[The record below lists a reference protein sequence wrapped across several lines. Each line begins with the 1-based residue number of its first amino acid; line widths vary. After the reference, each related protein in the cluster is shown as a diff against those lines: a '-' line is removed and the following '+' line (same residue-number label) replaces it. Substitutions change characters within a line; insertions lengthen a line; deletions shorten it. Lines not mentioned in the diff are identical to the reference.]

1 MIIFNFRNLG
11 IMSGAVDK
19 KQSLTDLL
27 QANFGFNSF
36 KGDQEEIIQ
45 SVLDGNDTFV
55 LMPTGGGKSLCY
67 QLPGIISEGTAI
79 IVSPLI
85 ALMKNQVDLV
95 RNYNENDNIAHFYN
109 STLTVGQKRI
119 VEQEVRAGNTKLLY
133 IAPETLAK
141 ADNLEFLKSFKISF
155 MAIDEAHCISEWGHD
170 FRPEYRKIKDAV
182 KSIPYRIPIMA
193 LTATAT
199 PKVQIDITKNLGFNK
214 FNLFVSSFNRPNLY
228 YEIRHKIN
236 DEWAVKNIIQYIK
249 AQNGQSG
256 IIYVLNRKSAES
268 IAETLCVNG
277 IKAAPYHAGL
287 DSKLRNNTQ
296 DSFLSED
303 IHVIV
308 ATVAFGMGIDKP
320 DIRFVI
326 HYNIAK
332 SLENYYQ
339 ETGRAG
345 RDGLE
350 GNCVAY
356 FNFKDINKVEKML
369 SDKTVT
375 ERERGM
381 LLIDE
386 TVAYIESGECRRKF
400 LLNYFG
406 QDYVDDS
413 CKEGKMCDN
422 CKNPKEQKN
431 VTSDVVLSL
440 KIISSCIESHYLA
453 HIANIA
459 MGNKTD
465 GINSYKHHLLP
476 EFGQGKN
483 GGDLYWTSVLR
494 KCIIEN
500 LIYRE
505 IEEYGTLKM
514 TDKGRAF
521 IINPYEINISLNHD
535 YESEGDVV
543 LASNNHS
550 TVDRDLYNI
559 LLDIRKIEAK
569 KVNKPPYVLIQAPS
583 LEEMCI
589 KYPISQDEFTEITG
603 ITKAMA
609 SKYWEV
615 FCKVI
620 ASYVEENDIL
630 RPYDFTVRS
639 VINKS
644 SDKVKIISS
653 IDKKISLDTIAKEL
667 GMNFSSLVDELE
679 SIVYT
684 GTKLNINYYLKDIL
698 DEELIVE
705 MLDFFQTNETGD
717 IKECFEAFVDDDLPD
732 DDIRAVRL
740 QFISNNII

>member
-1 MIIFNFRNLG
+1 
-11 IMSGAVDK
+11 MSTAFSTTSK
-19 KQSLTDLL
+19 LTDLL
-27 QANFGFNSF
+27 QKNFGFNSF
-36 KGDQEEIIQ
+36 KGEQEKIIQ
-45 SVLDGNDTFV
+45 SILEGKDTFV

-79 IVSPLI
+79 IISPLI

-95 RNYNENDNIAHFYN
+95 RNYNESENVAHFYN

-119 VEQEVRAGNTKLLY
+119 VEQEVIEGKTKLLY

-141 ADNLEFLKSFKISF
+141 TDNIEFLKSFKISF
-155 MAIDEAHCISEWGHD
+155 VAIDEAHCISEWGHD
-170 FRPEYRKIKDAV
+170 FRPEYRKINEALSKV
-182 KSIPYRIPIMA
+182 GPKIPIMA

-199 PKVQIDITKNLGFNK
+199 PKVQGDIIKNLGLK
-214 FNLFVSSFNRPNLY
+214 DYRLFVSSFNRPNLY
-228 YEIRHKIN
+228 YEIRHKVN

-249 AQNGQSG
+249 NQEGKSG
-256 IIYVLNRKSAES
+256 IIYVLNRKSAEK

-277 IKAAPYHAGL
+277 INAAPYHAGL
-287 DSKLRNNTQ
+287 DSKLRNKTQ
-296 DSFLSED
+296 DSFLNED

-356 FNFKDINKVEKML
+356 FNYKDINKVEKML

-386 TVAYIESGECRRKF
+386 TVAYIESGECRRRF

-406 QDYVDDS
+406 QDFVDTS
-413 CKEGKMCDN
+413 CKESGMCDN
-422 CKNPKEQKN
+422 CKNPKEQKD
-431 VTSDVVLSL
+431 VTTDISLSL
-440 KIISSCIESHYLA
+440 QIVNNCLEAHYLP

-465 GINSYKHHLLP
+465 GITSYKHDRLD
-476 EFGQGKN
+476 EFGMGSHGN
-483 GGDLYWTSVLR
+483 ELYWTSVLR

-500 LIYRE
+500 LLYRE
-505 IEEYGTLKM
+505 IEEYGTLKL
-514 TDKGRAF
+514 TDKGKDYLK
-521 IINPYEINISLNHD
+521 NPYDIQISLNHD

-559 LLDIRKIEAK
+559 LLDVRKIEAK
-569 KVNKPPYVLIQAPS
+569 KINKPPYVLIQAPS

-589 KYPISQDEFTEITG
+589 KYPVTEEEFAEITG

-609 SKYWEV
+609 SKYANA
-615 FCKVI
+615 FCSVI
-620 ASYVEENDIL
+620 QSYVEENDIL
-630 RPYDFTVRS
+630 RPFDFTVRT
-639 VINKS
+639 VANKS
-644 SDKVKIISS
+644 NDKVKIISS
-653 IDKKISLDTIAKEL
+653 IDKKISLEPIAKEL
-667 GMNFSSLVDELE
+667 GIPFSKLVDELE
-679 SIVYT
+679 SIVLT
-684 GTKLNINYYLKDIL
+684 GTKININYYLKEIL
-698 DEELIVE
+698 DEEVIVE
-705 MLDFFQTNETGD
+705 LLEFFLSNETGD
-717 IKECFEAFVDDDLPD
+717 IKECYEAFIDDDLPE
-732 DDIRAVRL
+732 DDIRLVRL
-740 QFISNNII
+740 QFISNNMI

>member
-1 MIIFNFRNLG
+1 
-11 IMSGAVDK
+11 MSTAISK
-19 KQSLTDLL
+19 NQSLSELL
-27 QANFGFNSF
+27 QKNFGFNSF
-36 KGDQEEIIQ
+36 KGDQEKIIQ
-45 SVLDGNDTFV
+45 SILDGRDTFV

-95 RNYNENDNIAHFYN
+95 RNYNESENIAHFYN
-109 STLTVGQKRI
+109 STLTVSQKRE
-119 VEQEVRAGNTKLLY
+119 VEKEVKEGKTKLLY

-141 ADNLEFLKSFKISF
+141 ADNIEFLKSFKISF
-155 MAIDEAHCISEWGHD
+155 VAIDEAHCISEWGHD
-170 FRPEYRKIKDAV
+170 FRPEYRKIKEALQ
-182 KSIPYRIPIMA
+182 KISYRIPLMA

-199 PKVQIDITKNLGFNK
+199 PKVQGDIVKNLGLKDYSF
-214 FNLFVSSFNRPNLY
+214 FVSSFNRPNLY
-228 YEIRHKIN
+228 YEIRYKVN
-236 DEWAVKNIIQYIK
+236 DDWAIRNIIQYIK
-249 AQNGQSG
+249 SQEGKSG
-256 IIYVLNRKSAES
+256 IVYVLNRKSAEK

-296 DSFLSED
+296 DDFLNED
-303 IHVIV
+303 VHVIV

-345 RDGLE
+345 RDGME
-350 GNCVAY
+350 GNCIAY
-356 FNFKDINKVEKML
+356 FNYKDINKVEKML

-406 QDYVDDS
+406 QDYTDKQ
-413 CKEGKMCDN
+413 CHEQKTCDN
-422 CKNPKEQKN
+422 CKNPKEQKEI
-431 VTSDVVLSL
+431 TQDVLL
-440 KIISSCIESHYLA
+440 ALTIISSCIEAHFIP

-459 MGNKTD
+459 MGVKSD
-465 GINSYKHHLLP
+465 AVLSYKHDRLDC
-476 EFGQGKN
+476 FGQGSH
-483 GGDLYWTSVLR
+483 GDELYWVSVLR
-494 KCIIEN
+494 KCIVEN

-514 TDKGRAF
+514 TDKGKSYLTS
-521 IINPYEINISLNHD
+521 PYEIKISLNHN
-535 YESEGDVV
+535 YESEGEVI
-543 LASNNHS
+543 LAGNNHS
-550 TVDRDLYNI
+550 TVDRDLYNM
-559 LLDIRKIEAK
+559 LLDIRKSEAK
-569 KVNKPPYVLIQAPS
+569 KINKPPYVLIQAPS

-589 KYPISQDEFTEITG
+589 KYPITEEEFSEITG

-609 SKYWEV
+609 SKYWKP
-615 FCKVI
+615 FCGLI
-620 ASYVEENDIL
+620 ETYVKENDII
-630 RPYDFTVRS
+630 RPFDFTVRS

-653 IDKKISLDTIAKEL
+653 IDKKISLETIAKEL
-667 GMNFSSLVDELE
+667 GLPFSGLVNELE

-717 IKECFEAFVDDDLPD
+717 VRACYDAFVDDDLPE
-732 DDIRAVRL
+732 DDIRLVRL
-740 QFISNNII
+740 QFISNNIL

>member
-1 MIIFNFRNLG
+1 
-11 IMSGAVDK
+11 
-19 KQSLTDLL
+19 
-27 QANFGFNSF
+27 
-36 KGDQEEIIQ
+36 
-45 SVLDGNDTFV
+45 
-55 LMPTGGGKSLCY
+55 
-67 QLPGIISEGTAI
+67 
-79 IVSPLI
+79 
-85 ALMKNQVDLV
+85 
-95 RNYNENDNIAHFYN
+95 
-109 STLTVGQKRI
+109 
-119 VEQEVRAGNTKLLY
+119 
-133 IAPETLAK
+133 
-141 ADNLEFLKSFKISF
+141 
-155 MAIDEAHCISEWGHD
+155 
-170 FRPEYRKIKDAV
+170 
-182 KSIPYRIPIMA
+182 
-193 LTATAT
+193 
-199 PKVQIDITKNLGFNK
+199 
-214 FNLFVSSFNRPNLY
+214 
-228 YEIRHKIN
+228 
-236 DEWAVKNIIQYIK
+236 
-249 AQNGQSG
+249 
-256 IIYVLNRKSAES
+256 
-268 IAETLCVNG
+268 
-277 IKAAPYHAGL
+277 
-287 DSKLRNNTQ
+287 
-296 DSFLSED
+296 
-303 IHVIV
+303 
-308 ATVAFGMGIDKP
+308 
-320 DIRFVI
+320 
-326 HYNIAK
+326 
-332 SLENYYQ
+332 
-339 ETGRAG
+339 
-345 RDGLE
+345 
-350 GNCVAY
+350 
-356 FNFKDINKVEKML
+356 
-369 SDKTVT
+369 
-375 ERERGM
+375 M

>member
-1 MIIFNFRNLG
+1 MGATKSSEINLP
-11 IMSGAVDK
+11 
-19 KQSLTDLL
+19 DLL
-27 QANFGFNSF
+27 QKNFGFNSF
-36 KGDQEEIIQ
+36 KGEQEKIIH
-45 SVLDGNDTFV
+45 SILNGIDTFV

-95 RNYNENDNIAHFYN
+95 RNYNENDDIAHFYN
-109 STLTVGQKRI
+109 STLTVGQKRE
-119 VEQEVRAGNTKLLY
+119 VEKAVQDGITKLLY

-141 ADNLEFLKSFKISF
+141 PDNIDFLNTFKISF
-155 MAIDEAHCISEWGHD
+155 IAIDEAHCISEWGHD
-170 FRPEYRKIKDAV
+170 FRPEYRKIKDAIS
-182 KSIPYRIPIMA
+182 KIPYHIPIMA

-199 PKVQIDITKNLGFNK
+199 PKVQGDIVKNLALKNH
-214 FNLFVSSFNRPNLY
+214 NLFVSSFNRPNLY
-228 YEIRHKIN
+228 YEIRHKVN

-249 AQNGQSG
+249 AQKGHSG
-256 IIYVLNRKSAES
+256 IIYVLNRKSAEK

-287 DSKLRNNTQ
+287 EAKLRARTQ
-296 DSFLSED
+296 DEFLNED
-303 IHVIV
+303 VHVIV

-345 RDGLE
+345 RDGME

-356 FNFKDINKVEKML
+356 FNYKDINKVEKML

-406 QDYVDDS
+406 QEYKDVNCTED
-413 CKEGKMCDN
+413 KMCDN
-422 CKNPKEQKN
+422 CKNPKEQVD
-431 VTSDVVLSL
+431 VTEDIALIL
-440 KIISSCIESHYLA
+440 NIINSCIDSHYLA

-465 GINSYKHHLLP
+465 GISSYKHDLMP
-476 EFGQGKN
+476 FFGKGKDKN
-483 GGDLYWTSVLR
+483 ELYWTSVIR
-494 KCIIEN
+494 NAIIEG

-514 TDKGRAF
+514 LKKGQEF
-521 IINPYEINISLNHD
+521 IKNKYPISISLNHD
-535 YESEGDVV
+535 YESEGEVV
-543 LASNNHS
+543 LAGNNS
-550 TVDRDLYNI
+550 SGVDKELFNI
-559 LLDIRKIEAK
+559 LLDVRKIEAK

-583 LEEMCI
+583 LEEMCL
-589 KYPISQDEFTEITG
+589 KYPITKEEFAG
-603 ITKAMA
+603 ISGVTKAMA
-609 SKYWEV
+609 DKYADA
-615 FCKVI
+615 FCTVI
-620 ASYVEENDIL
+620 ADYVEENDII
-630 RPYDFTVRS
+630 RPDDFTVKT
-639 VINKS
+639 VVNKGN
-644 SDKVKIISS
+644 DKVKIISA
-653 IDKKISLDTIAKEL
+653 IDKKISLETISKEL
-667 GMNFSSLVDELE
+667 SMKFTDLVGELE
-679 SIVYT
+679 SIVLN
-684 GTKLNINYYLKDIL
+684 GTRLNIGYYLKEIL
-698 DEELIVE
+698 DDEVINE
-705 MLDFFQTNETGD
+705 MMDFFQTHETGD
-717 IKECFEAFVDDDLPD
+717 IQACYDHFIDDDLPE
-732 DDIRAVRL
+732 DDIRLVKL
-740 QFISNNII
+740 QFIGNNMI

>member
-1 MIIFNFRNLG
+1 MTSAISN
-11 IMSGAVDK
+11 K
-19 KQSLTDLL
+19 KSLSELL
-27 QANFGFNSF
+27 QANFGFNAF
-36 KGDQEEIIQ
+36 KGEQEKIIQ
-45 SVLDGNDTFV
+45 SVLDGRDSFV

-95 RNYNENDNIAHFYN
+95 RNYNESDNIAHFYN

-119 VEQEVRAGNTKLLY
+119 VEQEVIDGKTKLLY
-133 IAPETLAK
+133 IAPETLSK
-141 ADNLEFLKSFKISF
+141 ADNIEFLKSFKISF

-170 FRPEYRKIKDAV
+170 FRPEYRKIKDAI
-182 KSIPYRIPIMA
+182 KKLPYHIPIMA

-199 PKVQIDITKNLGFNK
+199 PKVQGDIIKNLGLKDFD
-214 FNLFVSSFNRPNLY
+214 LFVSSFNRSNLY
-228 YEIRHKIN
+228 YEIRHKVN
-236 DEWAVKNIIQYIK
+236 DEWAVKNIIQFIK
-249 AQNGQSG
+249 SQEGKSG
-256 IIYVLNRKSAES
+256 IIYVLNRKSAEK

-287 DSKLRNNTQ
+287 DGKVRSNTQ
-296 DSFLSED
+296 DSFLNEE

-350 GNCVAY
+350 GNCIAY
-356 FNFKDINKVEKML
+356 FNYKDINKVEKML

-406 QDYVDDS
+406 QDYIDKD
-413 CKEGKMCDN
+413 CKEGSMCDN

-431 VTSDVVLSL
+431 VTEDIKLAIS
-440 KIISSCIESHYLA
+440 IIDTCIEAHYLA

-465 GINSYKHHLLP
+465 GITSYKHDRLDQ
-476 EFGQGKN
+476 FGKGKH
-483 GGDLYWTSVLR
+483 GDELYWTSVIR

-514 TDKGRAF
+514 TEKGKEYLLK
-521 IINPYEINISLNHD
+521 PYEIKISLNHD

-543 LASNNHS
+543 LAGNNHS
-550 TVDRDLYNI
+550 SVDRELYNI
-559 LLDIRKIEAK
+559 LLDIRKTEAK
-569 KVNKPPYVLIQAPS
+569 KLNKPPYVLIQAPS

-589 KYPISQDEFTEITG
+589 KYPISEEEFGEITG

-609 SKYWEV
+609 ARYWKI
-615 FCKVI
+615 FCSAI
-620 ASYVEENDIL
+620 QSYVDENDVL
-630 RPYDFTVRS
+630 RPFDFTIRTVA
-639 VINKS
+639 NKS
-644 SDKVKIISS
+644 NDKLKIISG
-653 IDKKISLDTIAKEL
+653 IDKKISLETIAKEL
-667 GMNFSSLVDELE
+667 GMTFSSLVSEIE
-679 SIVYT
+679 SIVLT
-684 GTKLNINYYLKDIL
+684 GTKVNIDYYLKEIL

-705 MLDFFQTNETGD
+705 MMEFFQGDETGD
-717 IKECFEAFVDDDLPD
+717 VKACFDHFIDDDLPE
-732 DDIRAVRL
+732 DDIRLVKL
-740 QFISNNII
+740 QFIGNNMI

>member
-1 MIIFNFRNLG
+1 MTSATSRN
-11 IMSGAVDK
+11 SN
-19 KQSLTDLL
+19 LL
-27 QANFGFNSF
+27 ELLKTNFGFSNF
-36 KGDQEEIIQ
+36 KGEQEKIIQ
-45 SVLDGNDTFV
+45 TILDGEDCFV

-79 IVSPLI
+79 IISPLI

-95 RNYNENDNIAHFYN
+95 RNYNESEHIAHFYN
-109 STLTVGQKRI
+109 STLTVGQKRA
-119 VEQEVRAGNTKLLY
+119 VEQEVKEGKTKLLY

-141 ADNLEFLKSFKISF
+141 PENIEFLKTIKISF
-155 MAIDEAHCISEWGHD
+155 VAVDEAHCISEWGHD
-170 FRPEYRKIKDAV
+170 FRPEYRKIKDAL
-182 KSIPYRIPIMA
+182 KKIPYPIPIMA

-199 PKVQIDITKNLGFNK
+199 PKVQGDIVKNLGLK
-214 FNLFVSSFNRPNLY
+214 DYQMFVSSFNRPNLY
-228 YEIRHKIN
+228 YEIRHKVN
-236 DEWAVKNIIQYIK
+236 DEWAIKNIIQFIK
-249 AQNGQSG
+249 SQEGKTG
-256 IIYVLNRKSAES
+256 IVYVLNRKSAEK

-277 IKAAPYHAGL
+277 VKAAPYHAGL
-287 DSKLRNNTQ
+287 DSKVRNKTQ
-296 DSFLSED
+296 DQFLNED

-320 DIRFVI
+320 DIRFVV
-326 HYNIAK
+326 HFNIAK

-350 GNCVAY
+350 GNCIAY
-356 FNFKDINKVEKML
+356 FNYKDINKVEKML

-406 QDYVDDS
+406 QDYIDNS
-413 CKEGKMCDN
+413 CFENKMCDN
-422 CKNPKEQKN
+422 CKNPKERKD
-431 VTSDVVLSL
+431 VTSDVGLAL
-440 KIISSCIESHYLA
+440 NIIVSCADSHYLA

-465 GINSYKHHLLP
+465 GIASYKHDQMP
-476 EFGQGKN
+476 YFGQGKH
-483 GGDLYWTSVLR
+483 GDDLYWTSVIR

-514 TDKGRAF
+514 TDKGREY
-521 IINPYEINISLNHD
+521 IKKPYKIEISLNHD
-535 YESEGDVV
+535 YENESGVV
-543 LASNNHS
+543 VAGNNS
-550 TVDRDLYNI
+550 SPVDKELYNI

-569 KVNKPPYVLIQAPS
+569 KINKPPYVLIQAPS

-589 KYPISQDEFTEITG
+589 KYPISEAEFAEISG

-609 SKYWEV
+609 AKYWKA
-615 FCKVI
+615 FCSVI
-620 ASYVEENDIL
+620 GIYVEENDIT
-630 RPYDFTVRS
+630 RPFDFTVRT
-639 VINKS
+639 IANKS

-653 IDKKISLDTIAKEL
+653 IDKKISLETIAKEL
-667 GMNFSSLVDELE
+667 GISFGALVGELE
-679 SIVYT
+679 SIVLT
-684 GTKLNINYYLKDIL
+684 GTKLNIAYYLKEIL
-698 DEELIVE
+698 DEELLLE
-705 MLDFFQTNETGD
+705 MMDFFQEHETGD
-717 IKECFEAFVDDDLPD
+717 IDACYNAFVDDDLPEE
-732 DDIRAVRL
+732 DIRLVKI